1 MSTRRQ
7 FSAGSRAAGFTLIEL
22 LVVIAILSSAIALLL
37 PAIQSGRE
45 AAGRVQGSSNPELA
59 ALAAEVKRF
68 ATQDTNNLKQM
79 AIGLHAFQDAHGH
92 LEGTAEG
99 EREASR
105 EQINMITSFLD
116 PFCGTER
123 RAGDLGRRAA
133 ALLSEGDLDQR
144 EREALR
150 QLEGKLSMIEREARN
165 ALEKSFR
172 ETGLERSQVCSGPRR
187 PAASKAPR
195 DSGPS

>member
-7 FSAGSRAAGFTLIEL
+7 FTAGSRAAGFTLIEL
-22 LVVIAILSSAIALLL
+22 LVVIAILSSAIGLLL
-37 PAIQSGRE
+37 PAVQKIREE
-45 AAGRVQGSSNPELA
+45 AAKVRGSSNPELA
-59 ALAAEVKRF
+59 ALAVEVRQF
-68 ATQDTNNLKQM
+68 AMSDGNNLKQ
-79 AIGLHAFQDAHGH
+79 IGIGMHNFREAHGD

-99 EREASR
+99 ERKASR
-105 EQINMITSFLD
+105 GQINMITSYLD
-116 PFCGTER
+116 PVCATER

-133 ALLSEGDLDQR
+133 ALLSDRDLDQR